1 MKSSLIKKTVI
12 LIVCIGLL
20 VGTLAIAIYNK
31 GMYDV
36 IISQYERYSI
46 DITKL
51 MSVEIDAERLSNVQK
66 AIVDI
71 YRNSE
76 NKVMSDKWGTPEFD
90 AYVSQ
95 FDSVKETDDYKA
107 ILSHLKKMQGE
118 LDVDCLYIFWVDPAN
133 ECYLYLI
140 DAADEDP
147 CPPGCIDP
155 LFVDNPEEYLADINI
170 ASPPNIT
177 NTPEYG
183 WLISTGMPIHNS
195 AGEVVAMSGVDI
207 SMNHAMAQLKQ
218 FMFYIA
224 SAFLAVIAIVCIV
237 SIFLINRFIVRPIN
251 TLSRAASKYKD
262 DKNAFSHLKIKRSD
276 EIGLLSDS
284 MIKMESDING
294 YVDDLI
300 YAREHADR
308 MDRAANIDALTK
320 VGNKRAYDIA
330 VKRLNA
336 GEGHYGIVLIDMND
350 LKEINDNYGHEKGD
364 LSIKTVSRIICGVFN
379 PASVYRVGGDEFI
392 VILENADYKNRV
404 KLLNKIS
411 ETFESNKSNDTLPPW
426 ERVTA
431 AVGCATHNL
440 KKDKNVASVMQRA
453 DSAMYENKKAM
464 KETD

>member
-1 MKSSLIKKTVI
+1 M
-12 LIVCIGLL
+12 IVCIGLF

-66 AIVDI
+66 TIVDI
-71 YRNSE
+71 YRKSE
-76 NKVMSDKWGTPEFD
+76 NKVLSDKWGTPEFD

-95 FDSVKETDDYKA
+95 FDFVKETDDYKA
-107 ILSHLKKMQGE
+107 ILAHLKKMQGE

-133 ECYLYLI
+133 KCYLYLI

-155 LFVDNPEEYLADINI
+155 LFVSDPEEYLANI
-170 ASPPNIT
+170 DTISPPNIT

-183 WLISTGMPIHNS
+183 WLISTGMPIRNS

-207 SMNHAMAQLKQ
+207 SMNHAMNQLKQ
-218 FMFYIA
+218 FMFYII
-224 SAFLAVIAIVCIV
+224 SAFLVVIVIVCIAA
-237 SIFLINRFIVRPIN
+237 ILIINRFIVKPIN

-262 DKNAFSHLKIKRSD
+262 DKNAFSNLKIKRSD

-284 MIKMESDING
+284 MIRMESDING

-300 YAREHADR
+300 SAREHADK

-330 VKRLNA
+330 VKRLNES
-336 GEGHYGIVLIDMND
+336 EGHYGIALIDMND

-364 LSIKTVSRIICGVFN
+364 LSIKTVSRIICSVFN

-392 VILENADYKNRV
+392 VILENADYKDRV
-404 KLLNKIS
+404 KLINKIS
-411 ETFESNKSNDTLPPW
+411 ETFELNKSNDTLPPW
-426 ERVTA
+426 ERVSA
-431 AVGCATHNL
+431 AVGYATYNL
-440 KKDKNVASVMQRA
+440 KKDKNVESVMQRA

-464 KETD
+464 KEND